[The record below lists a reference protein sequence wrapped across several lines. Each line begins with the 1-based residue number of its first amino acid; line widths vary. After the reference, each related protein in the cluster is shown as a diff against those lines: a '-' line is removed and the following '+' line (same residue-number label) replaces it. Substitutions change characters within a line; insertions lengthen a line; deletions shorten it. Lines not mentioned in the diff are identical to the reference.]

1 MSLAC
6 AVFWAA
12 MMAAG
17 TSARA
22 QTIIVDNTHDGF
34 SIPSGTWST
43 FDATGQWLT
52 DYRHK
57 STDDATPGTA
67 EWRPQIPATGSYE
80 VAVWYRSTGTSRPS
94 DATYTVHHAGGST
107 NVVVNQ
113 QINGST
119 WFVLGTF
126 TFNAGTSGSV
136 TLTSAAE
143 PGKIIVA
150 DAMSFRGAGEWRA
163 MWAYSWGSGFLNA
176 TQTTNMI
183 NTLAANNYNVIIPEV
198 RKAGDAYYDS
208 AYEPQA
214 TNVASGYDALADMI
228 TKAHAANIEVH
239 PWIVTYRI
247 WSVLFPSP
255 PSSHI
260 FAQHPDWLM
269 TDNTGAVLEGNN
281 YYLDPGIP
289 AVQDYVLSVAM
300 DIIDNYDVD
309 GFNLDYIRYQGAEWG
324 YNPISEQRF
333 FDEFGEL
340 PPTSSAS
347 PLWSAWGQWR
357 RNQVTDLVR
366 KIYVHIQATKPHVV
380 LTGDGITWGNLNN
393 FTGSDTYNYVFQDWP
408 GWMQEGIVDALLPMN
423 YKNENTHADQYRD
436 WAQYAIEHK
445 GDRHAY
451 IGQGC
456 YVNTVANTL
465 TQILDVRAMGADG
478 HCQYQYQSTND
489 GSSTDAA
496 FFSSMKTQVYP
507 APASTPLMPWKETP
521 TQGILAGT
529 ITDASLPND
538 PIYGNRIYQATID
551 LTGPET
557 RSVLS
562 DGTGFYAFLKLTPGQ
577 YSITVT
583 KSGFE
588 PVVVG
593 SLTVTAGD
601 VNMTDV
607 ALGEGPSG
615 CQKDLLTGFEG
626 YPTNTGADVMFRPP
640 TYSGSTTSDLLSS
653 PNEAEV
659 TADISAFEGSN
670 VSRVEWQWVDNDL
683 QRWLRLTTSNVA
695 TLPNPTVDF
704 NRPIR
709 LRVRLDSGAVR
720 ICVGL
725 RETSASGPIGSD
737 GGTSGTIEWVG
748 AANTV
753 SGSPQGVLVNAS
765 PGQWQ
770 TLTFEPQI
778 DPVLAMTGDSVL
790 TSATGMGTLEHIA
803 IASTGDAGPHTLYI
817 DSIEQI
823 CVPGDYNGDNVADL
837 ADFEAYGD
845 CMTGPDAG
853 PVDPSCTAF
862 DLDED
867 DDVDAEDFAQLQWRL
882 GM

>member
-1 MSLAC
+1 
-6 AVFWAA
+6 
-12 MMAAG
+12 
-17 TSARA
+17 
-22 QTIIVDNTHDGF
+22 
-34 SIPSGTWST
+34 
-43 FDATGQWLT
+43 
-52 DYRHK
+52 
-57 STDDATPGTA
+57 
-67 EWRPQIPATGSYE
+67 
-80 VAVWYRSTGTSRPS
+80 
-94 DATYTVHHAGGST
+94 
-107 NVVVNQ
+107 
-113 QINGST
+113 
-119 WFVLGTF
+119 
-126 TFNAGTSGSV
+126 
-136 TLTSAAE
+136 
-143 PGKIIVA
+143 
-150 DAMSFRGAGEWRA
+150 
-163 MWAYSWGSGFLNA
+163 
-176 TQTTNMI
+176 
-183 NTLAANNYNVIIPEV
+183 
-198 RKAGDAYYDS
+198 
-208 AYEPQA
+208 
-214 TNVASGYDALADMI
+214 
-228 TKAHAANIEVH
+228 
-239 PWIVTYRI
+239 
-247 WSVLFPSP
+247 
-255 PSSHI
+255 
-260 FAQHPDWLM
+260 
-269 TDNTGAVLEGNN
+269 
-281 YYLDPGIP
+281 
-289 AVQDYVLSVAM
+289 
-300 DIIDNYDVD
+300 
-309 GFNLDYIRYQGAEWG
+309 
-324 YNPISEQRF
+324 
-333 FDEFGEL
+333 
-340 PPTSSAS
+340 
-347 PLWSAWGQWR
+347 
-357 RNQVTDLVR
+357 
-366 KIYVHIQATKPHVV
+366 
-380 LTGDGITWGNLNN
+380 
-393 FTGSDTYNYVFQDWP
+393 
-408 GWMQEGIVDALLPMN
+408 
-423 YKNENTHADQYRD
+423 
-436 WAQYAIEHK
+436 
-445 GDRHAY
+445 
-451 IGQGC
+451 
-456 YVNTVANTL
+456 
-465 TQILDVRAMGADG
+465 
-478 HCQYQYQSTND
+478 
-489 GSSTDAA
+489 
-496 FFSSMKTQVYP
+496 MKTQVYP

-593 SLTVTAGD
+593 SLTVTAGE

-704 NRPIR
+704 DRPIR

-765 PGQWQ
+765 PGEWQ

>member
-1 MSLAC
+1 LAI
-6 AVFWAA
+6 AGLLFTFIAA
-12 MMAAG
+12 NTPAN
-17 TSARA
+17 A
-22 QTIIVDNTHDGF
+22 QMIIVDNTHDGF
-34 SIPSGTWST
+34 SVLSGTWST

-57 STDDATPGTA
+57 STDDAVPAVA
-67 EWRPQIPATGSYE
+67 EWRPEIPETGSYE

-94 DATYTVHHAGGST
+94 DATYTVNHAGGPT

-113 QINGST
+113 QVNGST

-126 TFNAGTSGSV
+126 TFNAGSSGSV

-183 NTLAANNYNVIIPEV
+183 NTLSANNYNVIVPEV
-198 RKAGDAYYDS
+198 RKAGDAYYNS

-247 WSVLFPSP
+247 WNTGFPAP
-255 PSSHI
+255 PASHI

-269 TDNTGAVLEGNN
+269 TDNTGNVLEGSN

-289 AVQDYVLSVAM
+289 AVQDYVVAVAM
-300 DIIDNYDVD
+300 DIVNNYDVD
-309 GFNLDYIRYQGAEWG
+309 GLNLDYIRYQGSEWG
-324 YNPISEQRF
+324 YNAISEQRF
-333 FDEFGEL
+333 FDEFGEF

-366 KIYVHIQATKPHVV
+366 KIYVNIQASKPHVV
-380 LTGDGITWGNLNN
+380 LTGDGITWGALNG
-393 FTGSDTYNYVFQDWP
+393 FTGSDTYNYVFQDWR
-408 GWMQEGIVDALLPMN
+408 GWMEEGIVDALLPMN
-423 YKNENTHADQYRD
+423 YKNENTHASQYRD
-436 WAQYAIEHK
+436 WAQYAVENK

-456 YVNTVANTL
+456 YLNTVANTL
-465 TQILDVRAMGADG
+465 AQMLDVRAMGADG

-489 GSSTDAA
+489 GSSTDAQ
-496 FFSSMKTQVYP
+496 FFSTMKTQLYSSP
-507 APASTPLMPWKETP
+507 APTPLMPWKETP

-529 ITDASLPND
+529 ITDAAQPND
-538 PIYGNRIYQATID
+538 PIYGDRIYQATID
-551 LTGPET
+551 LSGPET

-577 YSITVT
+577 YSVTVT
-583 KSGFE
+583 KSGFA
-588 PVVVG
+588 PVVVNDI
-593 SLTVTAGD
+593 TVSAGN
-601 VNMTDV
+601 VNLTDV
-607 ALGEGPSG
+607 ALGDGPGS
-615 CQKDLLTGFEG
+615 CQKVLLTDFEG
-626 YPTNTGADVMFRPP
+626 YPTNTGADVMFRSP
-640 TYSGSTTSDLLSS
+640 TYSGSTTSDLALS
-653 PNEAEV
+653 PDEAEV
-659 TADISAFEGSN
+659 TADVTAYEGSN
-670 VSRVEWQWVDNDL
+670 VSRVEWQWVDTDL

-704 NRPIR
+704 ARPVR
-709 LRVRLDSGAVR
+709 FRVRLDSGAVR
-720 ICVGL
+720 ICIGV

-748 AANTV
+748 AGSTV
-753 SGSPQGVLVNAS
+753 SGSPQGVLVSAL

-770 TLTFEPQI
+770 TLTFEPQLH
-778 DPVLAMTGDSVL
+778 PVTAMTGDGVL
-790 TSATGMGTLEHIA
+790 SSATGMGTLEHIA
-803 IASTGDAGPHTLYI
+803 LASTGDAGPHTLYI
-817 DSIEQI
+817 DYIEQL
-823 CVPGDYNGDNVADL
+823 CVPGDYDGDNIADL
-837 ADFEAYGD
+837 ADFQEFGD

-853 PVDPSCTAF
+853 SVDPTCTPF
-862 DLDED
+862 DIDED
-867 DDVDAEDFAQLQWRL
+867 NDVDAADFAQMQWRL
-882 GM
+882 GS